1 MINWSKEI
9 IDFLKG
15 YHEVNHKWLDEFA
28 EYPSGHLGLVN
39 KENGFLE
46 LYDGNLRALDANG
59 KIILND
65 VSNNDYIHH
74 FNEGVEK
81 WSYLKFPYLKDLGK
95 EKGLRGTI
103 VSVGPGY
110 YCATGEFVP
119 TTLKEGQQ
127 VILPAVGPSKVELD
141 GQEYWSCGE
150 NVVLAIIND

>member
-1 MINWSKEI
+1 MKQ
-9 IDFLKG
+9 
-15 YHEVNHKWLDEFA
+15 
-28 EYPSGHLGLVN
+28 
-39 KENGFLE
+39 
-46 LYDGNLRALDANG
+46 
-59 KIILND
+59 
-65 VSNNDYIHH
+65 
-74 FNEGVEK
+74 
-81 WSYLKFPYLKDLGK
+81 LKFNIFIQVKQVIKIKSMSKLQAVFNSIIVKPQEEEETTYGSIVVPDLGK

-150 NVVLAIIND
+150 NVVLAIIGD